1 MTPVSPLPT
10 TQAPVRVAITT
21 GDPAGIGPELVA
33 RLLTEIAEDPS
44 QGVVVYSTLA
54 ELDRG
59 FAQAGSGADRDAVER
74 AGHISIV
81 DTGFDFD
88 GMPLAEASER
98 GGRWALDHLELAISA
113 HERGEVEAIVFAP
126 LNKSSL
132 HLAGMH
138 ENDELRWF
146 EKRLGVTG
154 VVSELNAISGL
165 WTSRVTSHV
174 SHRDAPAQVTADR
187 VRGAA
192 ALLNA
197 YLIGS
202 GVAAPRI
209 AVCALNP
216 HNGEGGKFGREE
228 IDEIRPGV
236 ALAREA
242 GIDAV
247 GPFPAD
253 TLFLRARDG
262 DFDGVVT
269 MYHDQGQI
277 AMKMIGFDGGVT
289 VEGGIGIAVC
299 TPAHGT
305 AFDRVGAGSASIT
318 STRNAYLL
326 ARSLASTAT
335 TLTA

>member
-1 MTPVSPLPT
+1 
-10 TQAPVRVAITT
+10 VAI
-21 GDPAGIGPELVA
+21 
-33 RLLTEIAEDPS
+33 LLTEIAGNEAQP
-44 QGVVVYSTLA
+44 VVVFSTLD

-59 FAQAGSGADRDAVER
+59 FAQAGSQADRDAVDR
-74 AGHISIV
+74 ASNIELV
-81 DTGFDFD
+81 DTGLDFG
-88 GMPLAEASER
+88 GMPMAEASER
-98 GGRWALDHLELAISA
+98 GGRWALDHLEFALSA
-113 HERGEVEAIVFAP
+113 YERGEAQAVMFAP

-138 ENDELRWF
+138 EMDELRWF

-154 VVSELNAISGL
+154 VVSELNAITGL

-174 SHRDAPAQVTADR
+174 SHRDAPAQITAEK
-187 VRGAA
+187 VHAVA

-202 GVAAPRI
+202 GVAQPRLAI
-209 AVCALNP
+209 CALNP
-216 HNGEGGKFGREE
+216 HGGENGKFGTEE
-228 IDEIRPGV
+228 IDEIVPGV
-236 ALAREA
+236 ALAQNA
-242 GIDAV
+242 GINAV

-262 DFDGVVT
+262 EFDGVVT

-289 VEGGIGIAVC
+289 VEGGLGVAVC

-305 AFDRVGAGSASIT
+305 AFDRVGQGSASVT

-326 ARSLASTAT
+326 ARSLACTSTS
-335 TLTA
+335 LTVAVAAPAAVS

>member
-1 MTPVSPLPT
+1 MTPSSPLP
-10 TQAPVRVAITT
+10 AIPALRVAITT

-33 RLLTEIAEDPS
+33 RLLTEIAGDDAHP
-44 QGVVVYSTLA
+44 VTVYSTSD

-59 FAQAGSGADRDAVER
+59 FTQAGAAADRGAVDR
-74 AGHISIV
+74 GANIRIV
-81 DTGFDFD
+81 DSALDFD
-88 GMPLAEASER
+88 GMPTGQASER
-98 GGRWALDHLELAISA
+98 GGQWALAHLELAIA
-113 HERGEVEAIVFAP
+113 ARERGEVDAIVFAP

-154 VVSELNAISGL
+154 FVSELNAISGL

-174 SHRDAPAQVTADR
+174 AHRDAPVLITADR
-187 VRGAA
+187 VFGAA
-192 ALLNA
+192 SLLDA
-197 YLIGS
+197 YLVGS

-216 HNGEGGKFGREE
+216 HGGESGKFGREE
-228 IDEIRPGV
+228 IDEIAPGV

-242 GIDAV
+242 GIDAI

-289 VEGGIGIAVC
+289 VEGGLGVAVC

-305 AFDRVGAGSASIT
+305 AFDRVGAGTASVT

-326 ARSLASTAT
+326 ARSLASTS

>member
-1 MTPVSPLPT
+1 MTPSSAPT
-10 TQAPVRVAITT
+10 PSSTPVRVAITT

-33 RLLTEIAEDPS
+33 RLLSEIALDAGQP
-44 QGVVVYSTLA
+44 VTVFSTTA

-59 FAQAGSGADRDAVER
+59 FDQAGAGADRAAVDA
-74 AGHISIV
+74 AGHIELVESGHDFV
-81 DTGFDFD
+81 D
-88 GMPLAEASER
+88 MPLAEASER
-98 GGRWALDHLELAISA
+98 GGRWALDHLELALSA
-113 HERGEVEAIVFAP
+113 HERGEVDAIVFAP

-132 HLAGMH
+132 HQAGMH

-192 ALLNA
+192 SLLNA

-202 GVAAPRI
+202 GVPNPRI

-228 IDEIRPGV
+228 IDEIVPGV
-236 ALAREA
+236 ALARSI
-242 GIDAV
+242 GIDAI

-262 DFDGVVT
+262 EFDGVVT

-305 AFDRVGAGSASIT
+305 AFDRVGAGTASVT

-326 ARSLASTAT
+326 ARSLAATAT
-335 TLTA
+335 SLTA

>member
-1 MTPVSPLPT
+1 MPAP
-10 TQAPVRVAITT
+10 APVDTSRAARVAITT

-33 RLLTEIAEDPS
+33 RLLTEIAGDAGQP
-44 QGVVVYSTLA
+44 VVVFSTGA

-59 FAQAGSGADRDAVER
+59 FAQAAAGADRDAVER
-74 AGHISIV
+74 AANIRIV
-81 DTGFDFD
+81 DTGLDFE
-88 GMPLAEASER
+88 GMPTAEASHR
-98 GGRWALDHLELAISA
+98 GGRWALDHLELALAA
-113 HERGEVEAIVFAP
+113 HERGEVDAIVFAP

-132 HLAGMH
+132 HQAGMH

-146 EKRLGVTG
+146 EKRLGITG

-174 SHRDAPAQVTADR
+174 SHRDAPALVTADR
-187 VRGAA
+187 VLGATK
-192 ALLNA
+192 LLAA
-197 YLIGS
+197 YLVGA

-216 HNGEGGKFGREE
+216 HGGESGKFGTEE
-228 IDEIRPGV
+228 INEIAPGV
-236 ALAREA
+236 ELARAA
-242 GIDAV
+242 GIDAI

-262 DFDGVVT
+262 EFDGVVT

-289 VEGGIGIAVC
+289 VEGGIGVAVC

-305 AFDRVGAGSASIT
+305 AFDRVGRGTASVT

-326 ARSLASTAT
+326 ARSLASTTAP
-335 TLTA
+335 LTA

>member
-1 MTPVSPLPT
+1 
-10 TQAPVRVAITT
+10 VAITT

-33 RLLTEIAEDPS
+33 RLLTEIAGDTDHP
-44 QGVVVYSTLA
+44 VVVFSTEA
-54 ELDRG
+54 ELERG
-59 FAQAGSGADRDAVER
+59 FGQAGGGADRDAVDR
-74 AGHISIV
+74 APNIQIV
-81 DTGFDFD
+81 DTGLDFD
-88 GMPLAEASER
+88 GMPVAESSER
-98 GGRWALDHLELAISA
+98 GGRWALDHLEFALAA
-113 HERGEVEAIVFAP
+113 HERGEVDAVVFAP

-132 HLAGMH
+132 HHAGMH

-174 SHRDAPAQVTADR
+174 SHRDAPALITADK
-187 VRGAA
+187 VLGVTS
-192 ALLNA
+192 LLNA
-197 YLIGS
+197 YLVGS
-202 GVAAPRI
+202 GVASPRI

-216 HNGEGGKFGREE
+216 HGGESGKFGREE
-228 IDEIRPGV
+228 IDEIAPGV

-289 VEGGIGIAVC
+289 VEGGLGIAVC

-305 AFDRVGAGSASIT
+305 AFDRVGDGTASVT

-326 ARSLASTAT
+326 ARSLTTS

>member
-1 MTPVSPLPT
+1 MTPSSPLT
-10 TQAPVRVAITT
+10 DRSTAVRVAITT

-33 RLLTEIAEDPS
+33 RLLTELAADPS
-44 QGVVVYSTLA
+44 QHVSVYTTGP

-59 FAQAGSGADRDAVER
+59 FDQAGAGGDRAAVDGAEHITIVDNGADFGNMPVAV
-74 AGHISIV
+74 
-81 DTGFDFD
+81 
-88 GMPLAEASER
+88 ASER
-98 GGRWALDHLELAISA
+98 GGRWALHNLELALAA
-113 HERGEVEAIVFAP
+113 HERGEVNAIVFAP

-132 HLAGMH
+132 HQAGMH

-154 VVSELNAISGL
+154 VVSELNAINGL

-174 SHRDAPAQVTADR
+174 SHRDAPAQITAAR
-187 VRGAA
+187 VFGAA
-192 ALLNA
+192 SLLSA
-197 YLIGS
+197 YLVGS
-202 GVAAPRI
+202 GVPRPRI

-216 HNGEGGKFGREE
+216 HGGEGGKFGREE
-228 IDEIRPGV
+228 IDEILPGV
-236 ALAREA
+236 ALARQA

-305 AFDRVGAGSASIT
+305 AFDRVGAGTASVT

-326 ARSLASTAT
+326 ARSLAATAT

>member
-1 MTPVSPLPT
+1 MTPSSFLT
-10 TQAPVRVAITT
+10 DRSTSVRVAITT

-33 RLLTEIAEDPS
+33 RLLTEIASDSS
-44 QGVVVYSTLA
+44 QPVVVYTTAA
-54 ELDRG
+54 ELDRA
-59 FAQAGSGADRDAVER
+59 FDQAGSGADRAVVDGAE
-74 AGHISIV
+74 HITIV
-81 DTGFDFD
+81 ETGADFAD
-88 GMPLAEASER
+88 MPVGVASER
-98 GGRWALDHLELAISA
+98 GGRWALNNLELALAA
-113 HERGEVEAIVFAP
+113 HERDEVDAIVFAP

-132 HLAGMH
+132 HQAGMH

-174 SHRDAPAQVTADR
+174 SHRDAPAQITADR
-187 VRGAA
+187 VRGATG
-192 ALLNA
+192 LLNA
-197 YLIGS
+197 YLVGS
-202 GVAAPRI
+202 GVPKPRI

-216 HNGEGGKFGREE
+216 HGGEGGKFGSEE
-228 IDEIRPGV
+228 IDEIAPGI
-236 ALAREA
+236 ALARA
-242 GIDAV
+242 SGIDAV

-305 AFDRVGAGSASIT
+305 AFDRVGMGTATVT

-326 ARSLASTAT
+326 ARSLAATSTA
-335 TLTA
+335 LTA